1 MAGEAWGD
9 RKAFG
14 RDLRKVVPRSDHAA
28 AVSPLRERD
37 PLAVLQ
43 EQDASRVP
51 ELVPIRRARMAESPF
66 AFFRGG
72 AAIMA
77 ADLADTPVTG
87 LTVQACGDAHVT
99 NFGKFATPERNIVFD
114 INDFDETLRGP
125 WEWDVKR
132 LCASLQIVA
141 ETNGFTARRY
151 RRVVAA
157 ATREYRERMAD
168 YASKRT
174 LELWYDRIAI
184 ADVIDHFPSSYR
196 DQLRRDVRRA
206 ERKDHARAVAR
217 HAREIDGRVRFVDDP
232 PFVTHLRDTEHDI
245 DDVQALVESYRA
257 SLTDERRYLFDRFE
271 VVDVARKVVGVGS
284 VGTRCWIALLE
295 APSRRDDDRIV
306 LQVKEAQSSVL
317 ERHVGASTIGPPGRR
332 VVAGQRLTQAA
343 SDVFLGWGDGARSG
357 HHYYV
362 RQLWDVK
369 GQSDPMAMD
378 TNNLARYGAL
388 CAWALARAHART
400 GDPVAIAGYLG
411 SSDRFDRAIGDF
423 AEHYAIVNGRDHAC
437 LVDAVRSG
445 T

>member
-14 RDLRKVVPRSDHAA
+14 RDLRKVVPRSDHAE
-28 AVSPLRERD
+28 AVSPLRQRD
-37 PLAVLQ
+37 PVALLS

-77 ADLADTPVTG
+77 ADLADTPTTG

-99 NFGKFATPERNIVFD
+99 NFGKFATPERNVVFD

-141 ETNGFTARRY
+141 ETNGFTSRRC

-157 ATREYRERMAD
+157 AVREYRERMVDLARM
-168 YASKRT
+168 RT
-174 LELWYDRIAI
+174 LQLWYDRIAI
-184 ADVIDHFPSSYR
+184 GDVIDHFPASYR
-196 DQLRRDVRRA
+196 EQLRRDVRKA

-217 HAREIDGRVRFVDDP
+217 HARQVDGRVRFVDDP
-232 PFVTHLRDTEHDI
+232 PLLTHLRDTEHDI
-245 DDVQALVESYRA
+245 DDAHALVESYRA
-257 SLTDERRYLFDRFE
+257 SLTDERRYLFDRYE

-295 APSRRDDDRIV
+295 APSRKDDDRIV
-306 LQVKEAQSSVL
+306 LQVKEAQASVL
-317 ERHVGASTIGPPGRR
+317 ERHVGVSTIGPPGRR

-378 TNNLARYGAL
+378 TPNLTRYGAL
-388 CAWALARAHART
+388 CGWALARAHART
-400 GDPVAIAGYLG
+400 GDPVAISGYLG

-423 AEHYAIVNGRDHAC
+423 AEHYAIVNAR
-437 LVDAVRSG
+437 
-445 T
+445 